1 MLGNRRWRELQQ
13 LDDLADAELAARQ
26 RQERPHAALVRQ
38 RVRNGKH
45 LTHMSPMV
53 ISPCDEV

>member
-1 MLGNRRWRELQQ
+1 
-13 LDDLADAELAARQ
+13 LAARQ